1 MNLLEK
7 IKHQSQSI
15 SEKLSAIRRHI
26 HQNPELSFQEFETT
40 KFIENELEK
49 IGITHHYRILKTG
62 VIAEIEGHSEGRSIA
77 LRADI
82 DALPI
87 VEVQDRTYRSLNEG
101 LMHACGHDVH
111 TTCLL
116 GAAHLLFENRDL
128 WKGKIQLIFQPGE
141 EKLPGGASLLIEKG
155 LFENFEP
162 EAILGQHVHP
172 ELEAGKVGY
181 RAGMFMASADEIY
194 ISIKGKG
201 GHAAQPHK
209 TTDPV
214 LCSANLLVQLQ
225 QVVSR
230 NCPPNIPSVLSF
242 GKIVANGATNIIPSE
257 VHLEGTFR
265 TMNEEWRSLAHQR
278 IEEMCESIGKAT
290 NNIVEVNILKGY
302 PFLENDS
309 RITQIILQGAKEFLG
324 EENVVELEPRMT
336 AEDFAWY
343 TQQVPGCFYRLGTG
357 NVYMGITSG
366 VHTSNFDVDEKA
378 LSIGAGLM
386 AWNALKILE

>member
-1 MNLLEK
+1 
-7 IKHQSQSI
+7 
-15 SEKLSAIRRHI
+15 
-26 HQNPELSFQEFETT
+26 
-40 KFIENELEK
+40 
-49 IGITHHYRILKTG
+49 
-62 VIAEIEGHSEGRSIA
+62 
-77 LRADI
+77 
-82 DALPI
+82 
-87 VEVQDRTYRSLNEG
+87 
-101 LMHACGHDVH
+101 
-111 TTCLL
+111 L

-357 NVYMGITSG
+357 NVSMGITSG